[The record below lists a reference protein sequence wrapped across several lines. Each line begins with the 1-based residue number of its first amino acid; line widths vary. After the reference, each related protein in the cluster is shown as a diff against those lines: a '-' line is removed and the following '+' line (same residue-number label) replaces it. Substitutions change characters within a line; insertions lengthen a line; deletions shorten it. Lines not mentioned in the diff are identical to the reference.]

1 MKQIKDLNNKRI
13 CDISEDRKALYI
25 RKGDCITTV
34 TAGEDGKLNIKSE
47 KTPQAS

>member
-25 RKGDCITTV
+25 RRGNCVTTV

-47 KTPQAS
+47 RTLQAS